1 MKMTNLTV
9 ASCLAAGAL
18 LSPSATAQDAS
29 DDFWSKLKPYVDA
42 RLRNETVDQD
52 SRPLDANSWTLRI
65 RAGLELKLSDTTT
78 IAGDLDWV
86 EVLNNDFNSTINGR
100 TQFPVVGDPQ
110 ATELNRLFLTN
121 TSIEDTKVT
130 IGRQRIIFD
139 DARFVGNVGWRQNEQ
154 TYDAVRIENSSWG
167 DVKID
172 AAYLRR
178 VNRIFGPD
186 SPAGRFR
193 GDTFLLNVSKPTPIG
208 KLTGFAYLV
217 ELEEALANSVQTYG
231 GRLTGKTNVA
241 DDVSFAYAAS
251 FATQSEYQNNPIDF
265 SADYYFAEGVF
276 GSKGFTG
283 GAGYEVLTGNG
294 TKGFATP
301 LATLH
306 KFQGFAD
313 LFLATP
319 ADGIEDLYFK
329 AGWAGKNVGPFS
341 SVRFVAA
348 YHDFRAENVS
358 LKYGTETN
366 LLAVAN
372 WKNMTFLVK
381 YADYNADGF
390 GTDTTRLTIDFGI
403 KF

>member
-1 MKMTNLTV
+1 MNMNSFTV
-9 ASCLAAGAL
+9 ASCMAATAL
-18 LSPSATAQDAS
+18 LSPSVSAQDQS
-29 DDFWSKLKPYVDA
+29 DDFWSKLKPYADA
-42 RLRNETVDQD
+42 RLRNELVDQAN
-52 SRPLDANSWTLRI
+52 RPREANSWTFRL

-86 EVLNNDFNSTINGR
+86 EVLNNDFNSTTNGR
-100 TQFPVVGDPQ
+100 TAFPVVGDPQ
-110 ATELNRLFLTN
+110 ATELNRLYLTN
-121 TSIEDTKVT
+121 TSIDDTKITV
-130 IGRQRIIFD
+130 GRQRIIFD

-154 TYDAVRIENSSWG
+154 TYDAVRVENSSFG
-167 DVKID
+167 DVKVD

-193 GDTFLLNVSKPTPIG
+193 GDTFLLNVSKPTPVG

-231 GRLTGKTNVA
+231 ARLVGKTNVTDA
-241 DDVSFAYAAS
+241 VSFSYAAS
-251 FATQSEYQNNPIDF
+251 FATQSEYRNNPIDF

-276 GSKGFTG
+276 GSNGFSG

-329 AGWAGKNVGPFS
+329 GGWTKKNVGPFS
-341 SVRFVAA
+341 SLRFVAT
-348 YHDFRAENVS
+348 YHDFRAENTS

-372 WKNMTFLVK
+372 WKNMSFLVK
-381 YADYNADGF
+381 FADYNADGF
-390 GTDTTRLTIDFGI
+390 GADTTRLTIDFGI

>member
-18 LSPSATAQDAS
+18 LSPSVSAQDAD

-110 ATELNRLFLTN
+110 ATELNRLYLTN
-121 TSIEDTKVT
+121 TSIEDTKIT

-172 AAYLRR
+172 TAYLRR

-265 SADYYFAEGVF
+265 STDYYFAEGVF
-276 GSKGFTG
+276 GSNGFTG

>member
-1 MKMTNLTV
+1 MKMTKLTV
-9 ASCLAAGAL
+9 ASCMIAGAL
-18 LSPSATAQDAS
+18 LAPSVSAQDS
-29 DDFWSKLKPYVDA
+29 GDDFWSRLKPYVDA
-42 RLRNETVDQD
+42 LLRNEVVDQAN
-52 SRPLDANSWTLRI
+52 RPREANSWTFRL

-86 EVLNNDFNSTINGR
+86 EVLNNDFNSTINGC

-110 ATELNRLFLTN
+110 ATELNRLYLTN

-130 IGRQRIIFD
+130 VGRQRIIFD
-139 DARFVGNVGWRQNEQ
+139 DARFIGNVGWRQNEQ
-154 TYDAVRIENSSWG
+154 TYDAIRVENNSLG
-167 DVKID
+167 DAKVD
-172 AAYLRR
+172 AVYLRR
-178 VNRIFGPD
+178 INRIFGPD
-186 SPAGRFR
+186 SPVGRFR

-231 GRLTGKTNVA
+231 ARLTGKTKVT
-241 DDVSFAYAAS
+241 DGVDLSYVAS
-251 FATQSEYQNNPIDF
+251 FATQSDYQNNPIDF
-265 SADYYFAEGVF
+265 TADYYFAEGIF
-276 GSKGFTG
+276 GANGFTG

-329 AGWAGKNVGPFS
+329 AGWAKKNVGPFS
-341 SVRFVAA
+341 SLRFVAA

-366 LLAVAN
+366 LLAVASF
-372 WKNMTFLVK
+372 KNMTFLVK
-381 YADYNADGF
+381 FADYNADGF
-390 GTDTTRLTIDFGI
+390 GVDTTRLTIDFGI

>member
-1 MKMTNLTV
+1 MKRTDVTMAL
-9 ASCLAAGAL
+9 CLAAGAIF
-18 LSPSATAQDAS
+18 SPTVTAQDTG
-29 DDFWSKLKPYVDA
+29 DEFWSKLKPYVDA
-42 RLRNETVDQD
+42 R
-52 SRPLDANSWTLRI
+52 SRVELAEQANRPRDATSWTLRV
-65 RAGLELKLSDTTT
+65 RAGLQLKLSDTTT
-78 IAGDLDWV
+78 IAGDMDWI

-110 ATELNRLFLTN
+110 ATELNRLYITN
-121 TSIEDTKVT
+121 TSIDDTRVT
-130 IGRQRIIFD
+130 VGRQRIIFD

-154 TYDAVRIENSSWG
+154 TYDAIRIENTSWA

-172 AAYLRR
+172 TAYLRR

-208 KLTGFAYLV
+208 KLTGFAYLM
-217 ELEEALANSVQTYG
+217 EFEEALANSVQTYG
-231 GRLTGKTNVA
+231 GRLTGKANVA
-241 DDVSFAYAAS
+241 DGASFSYVAS
-251 FATQSEYQNNPIDF
+251 FATQSDYQNNPINF
-265 SADYYFAEGVF
+265 SADYFFAEGIF
-276 GSKGFTG
+276 GANGFSG
-283 GAGYEVLTGNG
+283 GAGYEVLTGDG

-319 ADGIEDLYFK
+319 ADGIKDLYFK
-329 AGWAGKNVGPFS
+329 AGWTKKNVGPFS
-341 SVRFVAA
+341 SLRFVAT

-372 WKNMTFLVK
+372 WKKMTFLIK
-381 YADYNADGF
+381 FADYNADGF
-390 GTDTTRLTIDFGI
+390 GTDTTRLIFDVGV